1 MSFNPTKTE
10 NVFLY
15 VPNLIGYARVA
26 LMFAA
31 LYFLPHH
38 TLTAGALYSVSCLLD
53 AADGQA
59 ARYFGQTSRFGAV
72 LDMVTDRST
81 TSCLLVYLSLTFP
94 RLTLIFQT
102 LIALDLSSHY
112 LQMYSSLVLGAG
124 SHKNV
129 DPKKTSWLLRQYY
142 TNNKVLF
149 LVCAANEAFF
159 IALYLLGTWHV
170 EQAKGSLVALNVG
183 PGYPMVAA
191 AGSGVSSVPVESD
204 WIPKNGGGLYLTLIG
219 LCVVT
224 FPVCALKQFLNVVQ
238 LVGASRNLARADKAI
253 SAQNKAKSR

>member
-1 MSFNPTKTE
+1 M
-10 NVFLY
+10 
-15 VPNLIGYARVA
+15 
-26 LMFAA
+26 
-31 LYFLPHH
+31 
-38 TLTAGALYSVSCLLD
+38 TAGALYSISCLLD

-94 RLTLIFQT
+94 RLTLLFQT

-112 LQMYSSLVLGAG
+112 LQMYSSLILGAG

-142 TNNKVLF
+142 TNNVVLF
-149 LVCAANEAFF
+149 LVCAGNELFF

-170 EQAKGSLVALNVG
+170 ENAKSSGALEKLGVG
-183 PGYPMVAA
+183 AGYPTVAA
-191 AGSGVSSVPVESD
+191 AGA
-204 WIPKNGGGLYLTLIG
+204 GLGPTDGQGAGYYALVALT
-219 LCVVT
+219 VVT

-238 LVGASRNLARADKAI
+238 LVGASRNLARQDRLTNTPKV
-253 SAQNKAKSR
+253 K

>member
-1 MSFNPTKTE
+1 MYNPATTQ

-31 LYFLPHH
+31 LYYLPLH
-38 TLTAGALYSVSCLLD
+38 TYTAGLLYSVSCLLD
-53 AADGQA
+53 AADGHA
-59 ARYFGQTSRFGAV
+59 ARYFKQTSRFGAV

-81 TSCLLVYLSLTFP
+81 TSCLLVYLALTFP

-142 TNNKVLF
+142 TNNIVLF
-149 LVCAANEAFF
+149 LVCAGNELFF
-159 IALYLLGTWHV
+159 IALYLVGTWQV
-170 EQAKGSLVALNVG
+170 EMAKATGELAKVG
-183 PGYPMVAA
+183 AAAGYPAVAA
-191 AGSGVSSVPVESD
+191 AGAG
-204 WIPKNGGGLYLTLIG
+204 IG
-219 LCVVT
+219 LSTASSGWWPQGQGAGYFALLALTAVT

-238 LVGASRNLARADKAI
+238 LVGASRNLARQDRILNTKPKA
-253 SAQNKAKSR
+253 S